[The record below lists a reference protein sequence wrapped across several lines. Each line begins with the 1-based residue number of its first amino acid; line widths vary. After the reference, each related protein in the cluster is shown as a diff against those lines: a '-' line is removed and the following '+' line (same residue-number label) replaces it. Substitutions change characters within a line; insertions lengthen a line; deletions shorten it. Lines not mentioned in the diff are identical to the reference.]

1 LTVAFIGVLLYIIPD
16 AVHAAAL
23 RPDSLRKEREQIN
36 PFLRSQAPVLPKRF
50 MVAILN
56 EEGDYFATHAFT
68 RWKLAAWAAGA
79 AGALVLAVLGVT
91 LLAGR
96 ADKTLSER
104 ELARKNAALEHTFK
118 GWEDRVRRLETEVK
132 DVQRRNHQLRA
143 TAFLSLPDVDYGI
156 GGSESS
162 LKPEGLFEFSEVRP
176 IEWNLDRVTAQVR
189 GLEASTAELEG
200 VISRKQKEIAHYP
213 SIMPVRGGWL
223 SSSFGKRIDP
233 FTGKIEEH
241 PGIDISIKP
250 GSEVYAAGAG
260 VVKDAVTRVIP
271 NKGYGIYIVIDH
283 GSGFSTLYGHL
294 SKIFVKKGQ
303 QIKRWDLIGLSGDTG
318 KSTAP
323 HLHYTVMVNGDPRNP
338 INFLLE

>member
-1 LTVAFIGVLLYIIPD
+1 
-16 AVHAAAL
+16 
-23 RPDSLRKEREQIN
+23 
-36 PFLRSQAPVLPKRF
+36 
-50 MVAILN
+50 MVAVLN
-56 EEGDYFATHAFT
+56 EDGDYFSTHSFT
-68 RWKLAAWAAGA
+68 RWKLAALAAGTA
-79 AGALVLAVLGVT
+79 AVVVLTVLGVT
-91 LLAGR
+91 FLAGR
-96 ADKTLSER
+96 ADKTFRER
-104 ELARKNAALEHTFK
+104 ELARKNAVLERTFK

-162 LKPEGLFEFSEVRP
+162 LKPDGLFEFSEVQP
-176 IEWNLDRVTAQVR
+176 IECDLNRVTAQVR
-189 GLEASTAELEG
+189 ALEANTTELED
-200 VISRKQKEIAHYP
+200 VISKKQKEIAHYP
-213 SIMPVRGGWL
+213 SINPVRGGWL

-250 GSEVYAAGAG
+250 GSEVYAVGAG
-260 VVKDAVTRVIP
+260 VVKEAVTQVIP

-283 GSGFSTLYGHL
+283 GSGYSTLYGHL

-303 QIKRWDLIGLSGDTG
+303 QVKRWDLIGLTGDTG

-338 INFLLE
+338 IHFLLE